1 MSIQRELLS
10 AVLEDTDSTSA
21 AREKGESGAAED
33 DALRAY
39 LRQIG
44 RVPLL
49 TTREERQLCAQIET
63 ARVALAAALLA
74 TPSPRHRISVL
85 VKEVLAGTVES
96 DALLQ
101 APDGR
106 QLHSQGI
113 ADAVGLLTI
122 ACRRGAELEHIDH
135 ELANNV
141 PRDRRR
147 ELQQE
152 ADEILTSVGRTLAE
166 IPLRSALVESLIADA
181 RLDVNGGSRRRI
193 EMRFEALQ
201 DVKRRLTEANLRLV
215 VSFAKR
221 YRDTTMSFLDRI
233 QEGNIGLMKA
243 VDMFQY
249 RRGFKF
255 STYAVWWIRH
265 AITRA
270 IAGSGRTIRLPVH
283 KVESMN
289 RIAAARRALQRL
301 LGRDP
306 TIEEIATHARMTAK
320 SVTLMLQA
328 GAPLL
333 SLDAPVSDGAVVGEL
348 TADTS
353 ASSPDTA
360 LLEEATRRQ
369 AQAALHTLNER
380 ERRVLELR
388 HGIANCRE
396 HTIQEIADRMGCS
409 PARVRQLER
418 LAIDRLRRRRSTW
431 TRPMRTAA

>member
-1 MSIQRELLS
+1 MSIQRELPS
-10 AVLEDTDSTSA
+10 AVLDDPDSTNA
-21 AREKGESGAAED
+21 ARESGESRAAED

-49 TTREERQLCAQIET
+49 TTEEERQLCEQIET

-74 TPSPRHRISVL
+74 APSPRHRLSGL
-85 VKEVLAGTVES
+85 AKEVLAGTVES

-106 QLHSQGI
+106 QLHIQEI
-113 ADAVGLLTI
+113 TDAVGLLTI
-122 ACRRGAELEHIDH
+122 ACRRGVELEHIDH

-141 PRDRRR
+141 PPERRL
-147 ELQQE
+147 ELRQE

-166 IPLRSALVESLIADA
+166 VPLRSALVESLIADA
-181 RLDVNGGSRRRI
+181 RLDTNGECCRRI
-193 EMRFEALQ
+193 EMQFDALQ
-201 DVKRRLTEANLRLV
+201 DVKKRLIEANLRLV

-221 YRDTTMSFLDRI
+221 YRDTTVSFLDRI
-233 QEGNIGLMKA
+233 QEGNLGLMKA

-249 RRGFKF
+249 KRGFKF
-255 STYAVWWIRH
+255 STYAVWWIRQ
-265 AITRA
+265 AITRG

-289 RIAAARRALQRL
+289 RIAAARRALPRL
-301 LGRDP
+301 LGREP

-320 SVTLMLQA
+320 SVTSMLQA

-333 SLDAPVSDGAVVGEL
+333 SLDAPASDGTVVGEL
-348 TADTS
+348 TADTA
-353 ASSPDTA
+353 ASSPDAA

-369 AQAALHTLNER
+369 AQAALHALNER

-388 HGIANCRE
+388 HGIAGGRE

-418 LAIDRLRRRRSTW
+418 LAINRLRRRSIWAR
-431 TRPMRTAA
+431 RPMRTAA